1 MLPTIA
7 FVYIT
12 WSFMWVLTFMF
23 QEGHFIPLDP
33 VIQEYIDM
41 GLSIYHVLTLFLIIY
56 FYFQSYQHRNHLKFD
71 HWEQKFWLFVG
82 IVAALANIGKNISN
96 GSQGLDNP
104 MFFFPAT
111 IQNVLVYI
119 ASIYCIVLLDGW
131 PMETES
137 GCAKFSVYLLIISQ
151 GIINVTLFVE
161 AIDSYLYPPEGSSL
175 QLLYLTLYRSWLI
188 YFGWKKIDFLSRKT
202 QRWNCEIF
210 IHSVCYG
217 KLQEET
223 ERRLGES
230 QTLRAVSHRYI
241 QLTNLI
247 SPSETE
253 YDDPSA
259 GRMEAGSFY
268 YVRYSG
274 GF

>member
-1 MLPTIA
+1 
-7 FVYIT
+7 
-12 WSFMWVLTFMF
+12 
-23 QEGHFIPLDP
+23 
-33 VIQEYIDM
+33 M

-56 FYFQSYQHRNHLKFD
+56 FYFQSYTHARNHLKFD

-119 ASIYCIVLLDGW
+119 ASIYCILILDGW

-137 GCAKFSVYLLIISQ
+137 ICAKLSVYLLIISQ

-161 AIDSYLYPPEGSSL
+161 AINSYLHPPEGNSL

-188 YFGWKKIDFLSRKT
+188 YFGWKKIDFLRRKT

-217 KLQEET
+217 KLREET

-230 QTLRAVSHRYI
+230 QTLRAVSHRYL

-247 SPSETE
+247 SPPETE
-253 YDDPSA
+253 YNDPSA
-259 GRMEAGSFY
+259 AEYKYNDPSSGQMEEGSFY
-268 YVRYSG
+268 YVRYNG